1 MTARPRGTHRTR
13 RAPGHLAY
21 QAPRPPRLAPGEL
34 RALVLTHL
42 HSYPELDFS
51 PRELSR
57 VLGRSH
63 GAIRTVCA
71 QLVEEGLARRT
82 GTPARFQA
90 ITP

>member
-1 MTARPRGTHRTR
+1 M
-13 RAPGHLAY
+13 
-21 QAPRPPRLAPGEL
+21 APGEL
-34 RALVLTHL
+34 RALVLAHL
-42 HSYPELDFS
+42 RRFPLLDFT
-51 PRELSR
+51 PKDLGR